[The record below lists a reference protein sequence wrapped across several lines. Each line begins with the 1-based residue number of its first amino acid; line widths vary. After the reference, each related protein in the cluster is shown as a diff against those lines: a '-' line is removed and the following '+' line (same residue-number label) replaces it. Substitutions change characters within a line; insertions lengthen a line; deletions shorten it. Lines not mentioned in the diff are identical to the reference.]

1 MAEESGQDRGKEP
14 SQDLARV
21 LGEVLEEDLRQGLGP
36 ELSQDSA
43 EVIGEVIA
51 QELGQDGPEGL
62 A

>member
-1 MAEESGQDRGKEP
+1 
-14 SQDLARV
+14 
-21 LGEVLEEDLRQGLGP
+21 LGEVLEKELRQGLGP

-51 QELGQDGPEGL
+51 QELSQELGLDRTEGL